1 MAEQVKD
8 GAETVKPRIEREPKP
23 TGDLKPNTGGS
34 MLDSALYNLNIA
46 QQYIDETAYLAEHRL
61 ISFHHGIA
69 LLARYPSDPGKLAVA
84 HQCLTDAANWQISEK
99 DWDTLGGSY
108 MQIVCEAH
116 YNLGVIEEIR
126 KRFDRAVDH
135 YEQAIDI
142 DKRIADFHSK
152 RHYREPR
159 PTGVEVLAKFGRI
172 SAAIS
177 LIDELSKQTERHV
190 VFFLFAGQHEITKA
204 RVRKDLGNLQSLV
217 RILTDGKT
225 VKFEGIGAPVAQEL
239 PKREADGA
247 AKLLHPI
254 VDVIKRLRKEPEEPL
269 PIPVVV
275 KAEVNAI
282 LGGESHQFGNLTL
295 RQIEQSLE
303 EMRIVLNEI
312 KWPDEV

>member
-8 GAETVKPRIEREPKP
+8 GAEIVQSRIEREPEP
-23 TGDLKPNTGGS
+23 TEDLNPNIGGS

-69 LLARYPSDPGKLAVA
+69 LLARYRNDPGKLAVA

-135 YEQAIDI
+135 YEHAIDI
-142 DKRIADFHSK
+142 DKRIAGFQSK
-152 RHYREPR
+152 RHCRSPR
-159 PTGVEVLAKFGRI
+159 PTGVEVLAKFGSI

-177 LIDELSKQTERHV
+177 LIDELSKASERHGD
-190 VFFLFAGQHEITKA
+190 FLLFASQHGITKA
-204 RVRKDLGNLQSLV
+204 RVRRDLDNLLSLV

-225 VKFEGIGAPVAQEL
+225 VKFEGIGTPVAQQL
-239 PKREADGA
+239 PKGEELGA
-247 AKLLHPI
+247 GKRPLI
-254 VDVIKRLRKEPEEPL
+254 DVIKRLRRKLEEPIPL
-269 PIPVVV
+269 PVV
-275 KAEVNAI
+275 AEVNAV

-295 RQIEQSLE
+295 RHIEQSLDD
-303 EMRIVLNEI
+303 MRNVLNEI
-312 KWPDEV
+312 KLPDEASGD